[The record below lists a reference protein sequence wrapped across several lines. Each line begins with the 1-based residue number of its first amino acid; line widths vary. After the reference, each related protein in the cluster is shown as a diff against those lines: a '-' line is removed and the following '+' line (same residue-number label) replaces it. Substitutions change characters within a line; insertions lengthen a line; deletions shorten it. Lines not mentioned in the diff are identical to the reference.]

1 MKLLLCI
8 LFVLPF
14 KGFSQFMEEVLY
26 KEVYESKIPGI
37 NNQDFQRYTGD
48 SRRLYIGNGSYKNEN
63 NSLSVSRWI
72 YRGGENKLYFIRNNS
87 DTIVWCDASLRKFEK
102 TSFTPIEKTNEVI
115 LGHKYRKVTL
125 RSESSTVTYYFS
137 DAYSLD
143 PRDYGQHFFESW
155 NLYTSLAKA
164 VPLKIVLESKDVK
177 LTSVAI
183 RIEPRSLDSSVF
195 TVPTGVLKKMK

>member
-1 MKLLLCI
+1 MKVLLCL
-8 LFVLPF
+8 LFVLPL
-14 KGFSQFMEEVLY
+14 KGFSQFTGEVFY

-63 NSLSVSRWI
+63 NSLSISRWI
-72 YRGGENKLYFIRNNS
+72 YRGSENKLYFFRNNS

-102 TSFTPIEKTNEVI
+102 TSFTPIEKTDEVI
-115 LGHKYRKVTL
+115 LGHKCKKVTL

-137 DAYSLD
+137 DAYPLD
-143 PRDYGQHFFESW
+143 PRGYAQHFFESW

-164 VPLKIVLESKDVK
+164 VPLKIILENKDMK
-177 LTSVAI
+177 LTSTAV
-183 RIEPRSLDSSVF
+183 RIESKSIDWSVF
-195 TVPTGVLKKMK
+195 EVPKGILKEMH